1 MTLNV
6 ACDQFLLQMTDT
18 KSLLVKW
25 ESVRWFSNLQPNQKK
40 PIIVDL
46 PEWRRCWRRNI
57 KLRLPDLMMTLP
69 RVRVQMTVLIAVV
82 TMTVLQQ
89 FQQCWCQWCRV
100 QRHYVS
106 TLGVSLCSVSLLE
119 VSFYVV
125 LQILQLTLE
134 RLGIYR
140 YLESLNGSFLTHAV
154 SSTNKR
160 GL

>member
-89 FQQCWCQWCRV
+89 FQQCWCQWC
-100 QRHYVS
+100 
-106 TLGVSLCSVSLLE
+106 
-119 VSFYVV
+119 
-125 LQILQLTLE
+125 
-134 RLGIYR
+134 
-140 YLESLNGSFLTHAV
+140 
-154 SSTNKR
+154 
-160 GL
+160 